1 VRQLY
6 SKIFPIPFAV
16 CFSIFFL
23 LGCEKK
29 FDTVI
34 NSPESV
40 PFLSNAHF
48 SLRTVYS
55 DTMYN
60 DQGLKNP
67 NDLLTMRGVVS
78 TKVVHADGKDKIESV
93 HFNLSENL
101 ASSLV
106 KEGILFDNGI
116 FPDQYAGDSL
126 YTQAVEFQL
135 GRVFVGK
142 FTLSVWSIDKSGNQS
157 NVIYLPLEIL
167 RRDNQKPI
175 LSNLQMDSIAHIAS
189 TTDTLQLFIK
199 INATDPDGQSDVASV
214 YFNSFRPPSGLP
226 ASGNPYL
233 LYDNGDPI
241 HGDAVAGDGIY
252 SQIIILPPSTVTGT
266 YRFEFHALDRSFDSS
281 NVIIKNIL
289 VTN

>member
-1 VRQLY
+1 VRQLRF
-6 SKIFPIPFAV
+6 KIFSFSFAI
-16 CFSIFFL
+16 CFSLLFL

-34 NSPESV
+34 NSPGSP
-40 PFLSNAHF
+40 PFLSNANF

-67 NDLLTMRGVVS
+67 DDLLSMRGSVS
-78 TKVVHADGKDKIESV
+78 TRVVHADGIDKIASV
-93 HFNLSENL
+93 HFNLKDDL
-101 ASSLV
+101 TSSLV
-106 KEGILFDNGI
+106 IEGLLYDNGI
-116 FPDQYAGDSL
+116 SPDQYAGDSL
-126 YTQAVEFQL
+126 YTQAVQFQL

-142 FTLSVWSIDKSGNQS
+142 LTLSLWSVDKSGNQS
-157 NVIYLPLEIL
+157 DVIYLPLEIL

-175 LSNLQMDSIAHIAS
+175 LSNLQMDSIAHIA

-199 INATDPDGQSDVASV
+199 IHAVDPDGQSDVASV
-214 YFNSFRPPSGLP
+214 YFNSFRPNGSPS
-226 ASGNPYL
+226 SGNPFF

-241 HGDAVAGDGIY
+241 HGDAVAGDGVY
-252 SQIIILPPSTVTGT
+252 SQIIILPPSTPTGT

-289 VTN
+289 IIN